1 MATTEDAHM
10 SSADPVAA
18 ASAITTTTAAAAA
31 TRRAS
36 SQRRSVSKEAS
47 IPPPQQHNQ
56 NSELSAP
63 PPPASPPLPTRH
75 VQVTPGPRAAG
86 FQNLLDKSLES
97 TLKKVS
103 WDNFAACY
111 PTIAAQAPATL
122 KAVQKQMV
130 DRLGALCRREFQS
143 IFEQRQ
149 VVAKMNELESLIS
162 EASRRKDEASMQ
174 GIGEAPVPPHTLPA
188 EQVFAAHLAPHL
200 KQQQSQLNAKLQTTQ
215 AHNARL
221 FDEVQ
226 QQRAEME
233 SLVQLLEKT
242 LEDIDSASQMM
253 DEVAGDLARE
263 TRTVEVEMADR

>member
-1 MATTEDAHM
+1 
-10 SSADPVAA
+10 
-18 ASAITTTTAAAAA
+18 
-31 TRRAS
+31 
-36 SQRRSVSKEAS
+36 
-47 IPPPQQHNQ
+47 
-56 NSELSAP
+56 
-63 PPPASPPLPTRH
+63 PASPPLPARH

-111 PTIAAQAPATL
+111 PTIATQAPATL

-130 DRLGALCRREFQS
+130 ERLGTLCRREFQS

-149 VVAKMNELESLIS
+149 VVAKLNELEGLIS
-162 EASRRKDEASMQ
+162 EASRRKDEAGMQ
-174 GIGEAPVPPHTLPA
+174 GIDEAPVPPHTLPA

-200 KQQQSQLNAKLQTTQ
+200 KQQQSQLNAKLQTVQ
-215 AHNARL
+215 AHNAKL

-226 QQRAEME
+226 RQRAEME

-242 LEDIDSASQMM
+242 MEDIDSASQMM
-253 DEVAGDLARE
+253 DEVADDLARE
-263 TRTVEVEMADR
+263 TRTVEVGIAG